1 MLYLSSL
8 MDCYPYF
15 LHSLPILVENRYE
28 NLIGILLV
36 SVACVLKICFPVA
49 RKFYSGRQMSRVFP
63 SQNDFLTMQ
72 KYHFPTVGGS
82 IVGAGQPLAS
92 KRGIGEVDEDA

>member
-1 MLYLSSL
+1 
-8 MDCYPYF
+8 
-15 LHSLPILVENRYE
+15 
-28 NLIGILLV
+28 
-36 SVACVLKICFPVA
+36 
-49 RKFYSGRQMSRVFP
+49 MSRVFP

-92 KRGIGEVDEDA
+92 KRGIREVDEDA